1 MSFVWFYSHQNLVH
15 LIYIAISFLLY
26 AQVFGLT
33 LCSLWKY
40 EYFLKGNHSDID
52 GCWKHTGCLS
62 WQMLKIGQFK
72 VDVVTFTF
80 IISSFSIAAKEPS
93 AVRAQLL
100 LF

>member
-1 MSFVWFYSHQNLVH
+1 
-15 LIYIAISFLLY
+15 
-26 AQVFGLT
+26 
-33 LCSLWKY
+33 
-40 EYFLKGNHSDID
+40 
-52 GCWKHTGCLS
+52 
-62 WQMLKIGQFK
+62 MLKIGQFK